1 MLDYNKTIDLA
12 PEKTY
17 GDRRP
22 DRDRRQSDQF
32 LGGARLLPADR
43 RDLARQSL
51 WPPSGLRQSGH
62 RPARLQPGSCL
73 LRGIGGTYTSGT
85 VELSWQRK
93 FIDPIG
99 EVFTP
104 FAFVRANGNYLDYS
118 TSGSATFGSDTIANA
133 YQSNFFP
140 YNNQGQ
146 GSVTPGVGLEWRYP
160 LLTRTPIG
168 SLVIEPIAQ
177 IIARPNA
184 QISNTLVN
192 LDAQSLVFD
201 DSNLFEWNK
210 YSGYDRFETGV
221 RANYGAQF
229 TLDMN
234 KNGYVNALFGQS
246 AQVAGVNSYDTP
258 DAANIG
264 LQSGLNTPMSD
275 YVARVSYS
283 PNTNYSFVT
292 KARFDE
298 ATWALRPSTS
308 RPTPITARWTSPPSS
323 PITSSSR

>member
-1 MLDYNKTIDLA
+1 M
-12 PEKTY
+12 
-17 GDRRP
+17 
-22 DRDRRQSDQF
+22 
-32 LGGARLLPADR
+32 
-43 RDLARQSL
+43 
-51 WPPSGLRQSGH
+51 
-62 RPARLQPGSCL
+62 
-73 LRGIGGTYTSGT
+73 
-85 VELSWQRK
+85 SWQRK
-93 FIDPIG
+93 YIDPIG

-104 FAFVRANGNYLDYS
+104 FAFLRANGNYLDYS

-140 YNNQGQ
+140 YNNQGR
-146 GSVTPGVGLEWRYP
+146 GSVMPGVGLEWRYP

-177 IIARPNA
+177 IIARPNT
-184 QISNTLVN
+184 QLSNTLVN

-234 KNGYVNALFGQS
+234 KNGYVNAMFGQS

-264 LQSGLNTPMSD
+264 LESGLNTAAVRLCRAHQLFAEHQLQHRRQGPLRRGDLGRSTHLD
-275 YVARVSYS
+275 
-283 PNTNYSFVT
+283 VT
-292 KARFDE
+292 A
-298 ATWALRPSTS
+298 
-308 RPTPITARWTSPPSS
+308 TPITARCDFTAQFANYDAATADRLYLPARGPAV
-323 PITSSSR
+323 RHAL